1 MTREQYKYAEDD
13 LISRMQVMME
23 RKSGA
28 LLALDESSDSDADDD
43 GYWMMKWSAA
53 CRPSMRR
60 Q

>member
-23 RKSGA
+23 RESGA

-43 GYWMMKWSAA
+43 GYLDDEVV
-53 CRPSMRR
+53 RSMST
-60 Q
+60 